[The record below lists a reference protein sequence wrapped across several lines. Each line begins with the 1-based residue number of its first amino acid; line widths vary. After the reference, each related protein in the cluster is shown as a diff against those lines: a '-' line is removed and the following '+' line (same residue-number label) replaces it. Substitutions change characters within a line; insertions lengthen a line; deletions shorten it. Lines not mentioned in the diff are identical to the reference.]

1 MKRNACFTS
10 VSFYTLNVTMNYI
23 TKRFTHIL
31 LTFLANT
38 HFSDFEYSMFF
49 AIDQIDL

>member
-1 MKRNACFTS
+1 MKRNACFTG

-23 TKRFTHIL
+23 TKRFTHTL

-38 HFSDFEYSMFF
+38 LLNTLCFCDRSDWS
-49 AIDQIDL
+49 L

>member
-10 VSFYTLNVTMNYI
+10 VSFMNVTMNYI

-38 HFSDFEYSMFF
+38 HFQILNTLCF